1 MPHSARTCF
10 KRGHKPPSFE
20 PAGAHFIEEFMRIA
34 AFPLAIALLAGI
46 TIAGGQ
52 SAAAQTAADPV
63 IARVDGAEIRQS
75 DLALA
80 EADIGGSLPPSAPE
94 ARREAL
100 LTYLIDIAILSK
112 AAEAKKLTQAPGF
125 ERRAS
130 FARQKVLMESL
141 LDQESKAATTD
152 EAMKKLYDES
162 VKSNKPE
169 TEVRARHIL
178 VETEDKAKEIL
189 AKLKAGGDFAALAKT
204 ESKDPG
210 SADGGDLGYFTEDQ
224 MVPEFAAA
232 AFKLEKGALS
242 DPVKTQFGWHII
254 KSEDKRDKPVPA
266 FDQVKDQIQTYL
278 ARRAQAELVAKAREG
293 AKVERVGQK
302 TDTPA
307 ATPPA
312 DGQKK

>member
-1 MPHSARTCF
+1 
-10 KRGHKPPSFE
+10 
-20 PAGAHFIEEFMRIA
+20 MRIA

-112 AAEAKKLTQAPGF
+112 AAEAKNLTQAPGF

-312 DGQKK
+312 EGQKK